1 MSSSFKPIP
10 ILKSTSPHSMT
21 SDLSPATP
29 PNTHSAL
36 HHVHFSAT
44 THTFPTHSNRDY
56 DRTSTQVLKNPCEMP
71 ARGCP
76 GITYLPIEEYSYVRK
91 KRSKD
96 RARIPQLIADI
107 SESEESDCLI
117 SPPSEVSYSEGLSND
132 EHDLAHVSS
141 AIPHTKTPGRSSE
154 AMAFLPHPSSKG
166 PAGRKTKGKS
176 FAVPL
181 GKLDDSTPE
190 SRSCFRPFSV
200 LGSPGNDCLGG
211 F

>member
-1 MSSSFKPIP
+1 MSSFKPIP
-10 ILKSTSPHSMT
+10 ILKSASPHSMT

-56 DRTSTQVLKNPCEMP
+56 DRTPTRVLKNPCEMP

-76 GITYLPIEEYSYVRK
+76 GITYVPIEGVRK
-91 KRSKD
+91 KRSNN
-96 RARIPQLIADI
+96 RSRLPQLIPDI

-117 SPPSEVSYSEGLSND
+117 SPPSEVSYSEGLSSD
-132 EHDLAHVSS
+132 DHDVAHVNSP
-141 AIPHTKTPGRSSE
+141 IPHTSTTGLSTE
-154 AMAFLPHPSSKG
+154 AMAFLPHLNPKG
-166 PAGRKTKGKS
+166 PIGRKTKGKS

-181 GKLDDSTPE
+181 AQLDDSTPE
-190 SRSCFRPFSV
+190 SRGCFRPFSV
-200 LGSPGNDCLGG
+200 LSTLGSPGNDCLGG